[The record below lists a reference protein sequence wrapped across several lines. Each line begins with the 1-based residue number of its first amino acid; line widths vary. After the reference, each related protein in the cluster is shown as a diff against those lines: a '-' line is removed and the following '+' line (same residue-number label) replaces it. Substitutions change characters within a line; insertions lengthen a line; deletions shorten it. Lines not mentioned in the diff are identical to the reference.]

1 MTSQTHS
8 NEARRAARRKT
19 AAPST
24 VRVDSQGPV
33 DAVVSDVSVTGA
45 RISCS
50 AELRVGQEV
59 TVGLAAVGQVRGII
73 MWRRDNS
80 YGLAFAQPLEEEAAA
95 RAFTAPT
102 VVQLVARARSVAE
115 EHDLQE
121 REDGELYAEGTGWL
135 SALLFT
141 VVAGAFVAALVL
153 REMGWS

>member
-8 NEARRAARRKT
+8 TEARRAERRKT

-24 VRVDSQGPV
+24 VRAESSGPV

-50 AELRVGQEV
+50 ADLRVGQEV
-59 TVGLAAVGQVRGII
+59 TIGLASVGQVRGII
-73 MWRRDNS
+73 MWRRNDS
-80 YGLAFAQPLEEEAAA
+80 YGLAFAQPLAEDAAA

-102 VVQLVARARSVAE
+102 VVKLIGAREPVERNGIEAY
-115 EHDLQE
+115 DDQE
-121 REDGELYAEGTGWL
+121 MYAEGTGWL

-141 VVAGAFVAALVL
+141 VVAGAIVAALAL
-153 REMGWS
+153 RGLGWS